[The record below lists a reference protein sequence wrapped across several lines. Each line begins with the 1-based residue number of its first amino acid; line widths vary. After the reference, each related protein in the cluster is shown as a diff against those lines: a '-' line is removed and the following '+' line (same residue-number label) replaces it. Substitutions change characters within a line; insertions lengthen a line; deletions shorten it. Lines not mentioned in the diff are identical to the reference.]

1 MPSLRARFLDSVALP
16 ALRGRSWTAR
26 DVRARVA
33 ARAASP
39 GVVQAPRW
47 LGRRARHTVTDHA
60 GWAVHEIVGTASR
73 PGGAR
78 PPQPVTVLYLH
89 GGGYV
94 EQMVRWH
101 WLLLARLAQDVPARM
116 VVPVYPLAPRGVAAH
131 VVPTAADLLEEF
143 GGRSRAAGGRLVLM
157 GDSAGGGLALASAQV
172 ARDRGQAQ
180 PDRIVL
186 ISPWLDV
193 TMTHPDQPAIARTDG
208 MLRLD
213 GLAEAGRHYAGT
225 LDPADPRV
233 SPLNGTLAGLAP
245 LTTLCGTHDVLLPD
259 SRRLAARAAEAGLEI
274 DYHEAPGL
282 PHCYPLAPIPEAAAA
297 RAILVA
303 ACQASR

>member
-16 ALRGRSWTAR
+16 AVRGRSWTVR
-26 DVRARVA
+26 DVQARVA
-33 ARAASP
+33 ARAANP
-39 GVVQAPRW
+39 EVVQAPRW
-47 LGRRARHTVTDHA
+47 LGRFVRHTVTDRA
-60 GWAVHEIVGTASR
+60 GWSTHEIIGPAGRS
-73 PGGAR
+73 GGGYA
-78 PPQPVTVLYLH
+78 PPPVTVLYLH

-94 EQMVRWH
+94 EQMVVWH
-101 WLLLARLAQDVPARM
+101 WLLVARLARDVPARL

-131 VVPTAADLLEEF
+131 VVPTAADLLEELS
-143 GGRSRAAGGRLVLM
+143 GRTRAAGGRLVLM

-180 PDRIVL
+180 PHRIVL

-193 TMTHPDQPAIARTDG
+193 TMTHPDQPALARTDG

-213 GLAEAGRHYAGT
+213 GLAEAGRHYAGA

-233 SPLNGTLAGLAP
+233 SPLNGTLTGLAP
-245 LTTLCGTHDVLLPD
+245 LTALCGTHDVLLPD
-259 SRRLAARAAEAGLEI
+259 SRRLAARAAEAGVEI

-282 PHCYPLAPIPEAAAA
+282 PHCYPLAPIPEATAA
-297 RAILVA
+297 RATLVTACRA
-303 ACQASR
+303 AL